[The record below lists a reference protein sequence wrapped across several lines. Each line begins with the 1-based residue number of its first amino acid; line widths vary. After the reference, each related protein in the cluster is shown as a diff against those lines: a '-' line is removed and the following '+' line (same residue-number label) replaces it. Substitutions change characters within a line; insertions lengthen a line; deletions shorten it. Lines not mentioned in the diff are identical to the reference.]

1 MAEARMIL
9 ELTNDHPN
17 KPLDDEEFKFWER
30 MVNTVLKPI
39 PENLTQAN
47 QLRSDLKFLRN
58 YALIAMLLINMMW
71 LILLSIFTFSELQ
84 DIGLSANILGLLFL
98 AVYGILIMIQFLG
111 MIVHRV
117 VTLSHYIAR
126 LNQNLPIEV
135 EHTENVAHS
144 SIAINY

>member
-17 KPLDDEEFKFWER
+17 KPLDDEEFEFWER

-71 LILLSIFTFSELQ
+71 LILLSIFTFNELQ

-126 LNQNLPIEV
+126 LNQNLPIE
-135 EHTENVAHS
+135 HTETVPPRS
-144 SIAINY
+144 TVL

>member
-17 KPLDDEEFKFWER
+17 KPLDDEEFEFWER

-71 LILLSIFTFSELQ
+71 LILLSIFTFRELQ

-126 LNQNLPIEV
+126 LNQNLPIE
-135 EHTENVAHS
+135 HTETVALKS
-144 SIAINY
+144 TVFNR

>member
-71 LILLSIFTFSELQ
+71 LILLSIFTFRELQ
-84 DIGLSANILGLLFL
+84 ILD
-98 AVYGILIMIQFLG
+98 
-111 MIVHRV
+111 
-117 VTLSHYIAR
+117 
-126 LNQNLPIEV
+126 
-135 EHTENVAHS
+135 
-144 SIAINY
+144 